1 MKIAIPTNDM
11 ITISAH
17 FGRSK
22 GFMIVELKNNQ
33 IHNKEYKVNTFTGHV
48 KNKNHDHN
56 HEHGKH
62 NHSHEGI
69 FSALGNSNLVIA
81 KGMGKRL
88 FEDFS
93 ERDIKVYLTKE
104 NNIDNAVKL
113 LIQGKLKANK
123 ELCCEH

>member
-1 MKIAIPTNDM
+1 M

-22 GFMIVELKNNQ
+22 GFIIVDLKDNQ
-33 IHNKEYKVNTFTGHV
+33 IFNKEYKINTFTAHV
-48 KNKNHDHN
+48 KNQNKTHNHGEKHTHNHD
-56 HEHGKH
+56 
-62 NHSHEGI
+62 GI
-69 FSALGNSNLVIA
+69 FTALGTANIVIA
-81 KGMGKRL
+81 KGMGQRL
-88 FEDFS
+88 YNDFLGNN
-93 ERDIKVYLTKE
+93 IKVYMTKE